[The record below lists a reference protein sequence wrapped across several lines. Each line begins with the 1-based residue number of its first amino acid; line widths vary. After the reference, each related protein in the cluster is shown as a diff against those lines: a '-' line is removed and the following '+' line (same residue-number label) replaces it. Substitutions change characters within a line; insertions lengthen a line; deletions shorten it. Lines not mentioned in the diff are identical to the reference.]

1 MKLAIAHRDRL
12 TREALRRTLARS
24 DHELL
29 WSVDDAA
36 QMERECR
43 RSPPALLL
51 AELDLLGRDAEGLPR
66 LARNGTSV
74 IALVTSRTG
83 GAGYEALGYG
93 ALGLLEPP
101 RLEETGEVVGAARTL
116 AVIHRLGVL
125 VADNQ
130 TASTPPPVAP
140 ARAGRHPRLLALGAS
155 TGGPLAL
162 ARILGG
168 LPAGLDAAVV
178 IVQHI
183 ESEFVAGLAEW
194 LGSQCALPV
203 AVAQRG
209 EMPEAGRV
217 YLAGGTGHL
226 VLLPSLQFGQR
237 PAREGELHIPSV
249 DALFLSLAAH
259 AQPGAAAVLTG
270 MGTDGA
276 LGLAEM
282 RRRGWH
288 TLAQDEPSS
297 VVYGMP
303 RAAVG
308 AGGVQQSLELA
319 QIAPHL
325 LRYLMRNIA

>member
-1 MKLAIAHRDRL
+1 MRIAVAHRDRL
-12 TREALRRTLARS
+12 TREALRRTFARS
-24 DHELL
+24 DHEVL
-29 WSVDDAA
+29 WSAEDQA

-43 RSPPALLL
+43 RNPPALLL
-51 AELDLLGRDAEGLPR
+51 AELDLLGREAEGLPR
-66 LARNGTSV
+66 LARGGTSV
-74 IALVTSRTG
+74 IALVSSRTD
-83 GAGYEALGYG
+83 GAGYEALGHG

-101 RLEETGEVVGAARTL
+101 RLEESGEVVGAARTL

-125 VADNQ
+125 VAGNEAQ
-130 TASTPPPVAP
+130 AAPPPPVRAAP
-140 ARAGRHPRLLALGAS
+140 GRQPHWIALGAS

-162 ARILGG
+162 ARILSG
-168 LPAGLDAAVV
+168 LPAGLDAAVL

-183 ESEFVAGLAEW
+183 ECEFVAGLAEW

-209 EMPEAGRV
+209 DTPEPGRV
-217 YLAGGTGHL
+217 YLAGGNGHL

-259 AQPGAAAVLTG
+259 ATPGAAAILTG
-270 MGTDGA
+270 MGSDGA
-276 LGLAEM
+276 LGLAEL

-288 TLAQDEPSS
+288 TVAQDEASS

-303 RAAVG
+303 RAALDAG
-308 AGGVQQSLELA
+308 AVQQSLELG

-325 LRYLMRNIA
+325 VRHLSRRVA

>member
-1 MKLAIAHRDRL
+1 VKLAVAHRDRL
-12 TREALRRTLARS
+12 TREALRRTFARS
-24 DHELL
+24 DHEVL
-29 WSVDDAA
+29 WSVDDQAA
-36 QMERECR
+36 MERECR
-43 RSPPALLL
+43 RAPPSLLL
-51 AELDLLGRDAEGLPR
+51 CELELLGREAEGLPR
-66 LARNGTSV
+66 LSQRGTSV
-74 IALVTSRTG
+74 IALVSNRTD
-83 GAGYEALGYG
+83 GAGYEALGHG

-116 AVIHRLGVL
+116 ALIHRLGVL
-125 VADNQ
+125 VTDSQALSLP
-130 TASTPPPVAP
+130 APPPSAHP
-140 ARAGRHPRLLALGAS
+140 GRQPRLLALGAS

-162 ARILGG
+162 ARILSG

-183 ESEFVAGLAEW
+183 EGEFVAGLAEW

-209 EMPEAGRV
+209 EMPEPGRV
-217 YLAGGTGHL
+217 YLAGGNGHL

-249 DALFLSLAAH
+249 DTLFLSLAAH
-259 AQPGAAAVLTG
+259 AAPGTAAVLTG
-270 MGTDGA
+270 MGSDGA

-288 TLAQDEPSS
+288 TVAQDEASS

-303 RAAVG
+303 RAALDAG
-308 AGGVQQSLELA
+308 AVQQSLELG

-325 LRYLMRNIA
+325 VRHLQRRSA